1 MMANCMFSP
10 VLLSKQLCS
19 NSFQLNPFQ
28 LSSIQSYIRLFEP
41 LVIHALKTYTM
52 TSNLELQAQVIHLL
66 DQLIRL
72 RVNYSLLDAD
82 QIFIA
87 FVLKQFEFVEAGQIG

>member
-1 MMANCMFSP
+1 
-10 VLLSKQLCS
+10 
-19 NSFQLNPFQ
+19 
-28 LSSIQSYIRLFEP
+28 
-41 LVIHALKTYTM
+41 M

>member
-1 MMANCMFSP
+1 MLLKFS
-10 VLLSKQLCS
+10 L
-19 NSFQLNPFQ
+19 Q
-28 LSSIQSYIRLFEP
+28 LSTIQSYIRLFEP

-52 TSNLELQAQVIHLL
+52 TSNLEVQAQVIHLL